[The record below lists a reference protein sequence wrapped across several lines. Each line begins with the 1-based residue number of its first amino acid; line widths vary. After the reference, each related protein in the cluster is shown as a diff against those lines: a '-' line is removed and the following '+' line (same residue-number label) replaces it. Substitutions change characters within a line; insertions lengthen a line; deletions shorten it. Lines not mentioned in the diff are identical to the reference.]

1 LPPASRVPLQ
11 VGWNADEMNYRAIF
25 RRRDPTLENF
35 NTRARALCGDHAEVL
50 PKVYPAETDA

>member
-1 LPPASRVPLQ
+1 
-11 VGWNADEMNYRAIF
+11 MNYRAIF